1 MSNARKLADLLDS
14 NGDVKLTHLDNT
26 DSTDVLSDTSPELGG
41 DLDTNGKNISFGD
54 SSGSTDDRLTFGASD
69 DLQIY
74 HDGSH
79 SIISDSGTGSI
90 KIKVGDFRVEN
101 ASGENLIKGVG
112 DVASLYNAGAEKL
125 ATTDSGIDVTGTVTA
140 DALTVSTTG
149 TNAFLKAQDTT
160 GAARV
165 QLTNTVGN
173 ILLGVDTH
181 SGGITGVAD
190 QAFAYSATPLKFGIG
205 TLTASAMQLEVNSTG
220 IDVWHLTVRLMEL
233 LMPLLLFSLI

>member
-1 MSNARKLADLLDS
+1 MATKKISE
-14 NGDVKLTHLDNT
+14 LTEL
-26 DSTDVLSDTSPELGG
+26 TSPDGAEELVVNDSGTSKKIKINNLPGGDLVEDASPQLGG

-125 ATTDSGIDVTGTVTA
+125 
-140 DALTVSTTG
+140 
-149 TNAFLKAQDTT
+149 
-160 GAARV
+160 
-165 QLTNTVGN
+165 
-173 ILLGVDTH
+173 
-181 SGGITGVAD
+181 
-190 QAFAYSATPLKFGIG
+190 Y
-205 TLTASAMQLEVNSTG
+205 
-220 IDVWHLTVRLMEL
+220 
-233 LMPLLLFSLI
+233 